1 MTPDELM
8 KQWTESNKAAMDA
21 IKDMGEIN
29 TNAMSRLTQRQQEMV
44 NLYMEGGT
52 KQLEVLDDVK
62 GVQDIVTA
70 QSRLFTELNEKLMA
84 NARQTMDD
92 LVEVKDKLST
102 WAEKGMENA
111 TATLS
116 KIAEN
121 K

>member
-1 MTPDELM
+1 MTQNELM
-8 KQWTESNKAAMDA
+8 KQWTESNKSAMDA
-21 IKDMGEIN
+21 IKELGEIN

-44 NLYMEGGT
+44 NLYMEEGT
-52 KQLEVLDDVK
+52 KQLEVLDEVK
-62 GVQDIVTA
+62 GVQDIVAA

-102 WAEKGMENA
+102 WTEKGMENA
-111 TATLS
+111 NAAFSQT
-116 KIAEN
+116 AEN